1 MVPLTRAM
9 SCLSALHWL
18 HPVTIASVFAAAVGV
33 CSAACSEVNAAPGED
48 SGRSATL
55 VEGEPILGG
64 FLIRDG
70 RYVPPPY
77 VVGSQGKSLFLNGRR
92 LVGLGLRPDEEEE
105 LGSEHEVLTRSEPAR
120 NEAAGGE
127 LSASRTASRMRGRL
141 ERRLANGMLLVQAT
155 DGTCIAFEHQAAY
168 EVLSLLCSTQS
179 RGEKLLALLRKDEH
193 GLDSRQWGEVLD
205 RFQPTAELREHLA
218 ELDQRLERESAGLT
232 LVYDG
237 CPRGPLYGLTVAGMV
252 LVVLALGTILNTRPP
267 AGTNWREEDC
277 SESASAFVWRTVL
290 LIVALSGFDLVCT
303 LLAGQTGR
311 FLEVNPL
318 AESLL
323 DSPLALAGFKGAFT
337 LGAVLILWR
346 LRRFRGAQMASWWIC
361 LLLTVLT
368 VRWVVVESLL
378 LA

>member
-1 MVPLTRAM
+1 MSSPSALPGLHPLT
-9 SCLSALHWL
+9 
-18 HPVTIASVFAAAVGV
+18 IAAVLAAAVGFR
-33 CSAACSEVNAAPGED
+33 SAAASEANAPAGGD
-48 SGRSATL
+48 SSRAAAL

-70 RYVPPPY
+70 RYIPPPY
-77 VVGSQGKSLFLNGRR
+77 VVGSQGKAIFLNGRQ
-92 LVGLGLRPDEEEE
+92 LVGLRLRPDEEEE
-105 LGSEHEVLTRSEPAR
+105 LRYEQGVLSRSDAAYAG
-120 NEAAGGE
+120 AAGGE
-127 LSASRTASRMRGRL
+127 SSASRTASRMRGRL
-141 ERRLANGMLLVQAT
+141 ERRLANGMLLVQAE
-155 DGTCIAFEHQAAY
+155 DGVCVTFEHQAAF
-168 EVLSLLCSTQS
+168 EVLTLLCSTQS
-179 RGEKLLALLRKDEH
+179 RGEKLLALLRRDEH

-205 RFQPTAELREHLA
+205 RFQPTTELRLRLN
-218 ELDQRLERESAGLT
+218 ELDQRLQQESAGLT

-267 AGTNWREEDC
+267 AGTNWREEDS
-277 SESASAFVWRTVL
+277 SESASAFVWRAVM
-290 LIVALSGFDLVCT
+290 LIVTLSGFDLVCT

-318 AESLL
+318 ADSLL
-323 DSPLALAGFKGAFT
+323 ASPLVLAGFKGVMT